1 MACLIVDF
9 KNNSQGTV
17 ISYGLTSQSGRPHAE
32 INALNKVSNSQINNL
47 TTLYVSLEPCFKE
60 NSCCAKKIISKG
72 IKKVVI
78 ASLDPN
84 PLIHGKGVKFLKT
97 QGLSLIHI

>member
-1 MACLIVDF
+1 MFTIKFV
-9 KNNSQGTV
+9 Q
-17 ISYGLTSQSGRPHAE
+17 ISNFY
-32 INALNKVSNSQINNL
+32 
-47 TTLYVSLEPCFKE
+47 CFKK

-97 QGLSLIHI
+97 QGIQVILAGPHQNKFHNRKRKVSRVESFPWKNPKLIRET